1 MMSKFYSF
9 LLLGLLC
16 NTSFAQNKDS
26 LTFVRTNWSMKRLAP
41 KVKLYINHFKGLSLF
56 GANENISYIEVKN
69 TGRRAVFALAA
80 DSTRLITIQDF
91 AIGNNAIAAING
103 NFFDV
108 KNGGSVDFTKV
119 NGQIINVNRIEK
131 ERAKHQRTAII
142 ISNDKLQL
150 KTWDGLTDWET
161 NLPEENVMLNGPL
174 LLSGGYRETLDSSS
188 FTRSRHPR
196 TCVGIKSNGK
206 VIMLT
211 ADGRNSNSAGLSLSE
226 LANIMKWLGCETA
239 VNFDGGGSTTLYA
252 KNFGDNGIVNYPTDN
267 KKWDHAGQRKVANI
281 LLVKKK

>member
-1 MMSKFYSF
+1 MMSKFYF
-9 LLLGLLC
+9 FILLGLLC
-16 NTSFAQNKDS
+16 KVSFAQNKDS
-26 LTFVRTNWSMKRLAP
+26 VIFVNANWSTKRLAP
-41 KVKLYINHFKGLSLF
+41 KVKLYIHHFKEGSLF
-56 GANENISYIEVKN
+56 GANENISYVEVKN
-69 TGRRAVFALAA
+69 TAKRAVFALSA
-80 DSTRLITIQDF
+80 DATKLITTQDF
-91 AIGNNAIAAING
+91 AIENDAIAAING

-119 NGQIINVNRIEK
+119 NGKIINVNRIEK
-131 ERAKHQRTAII
+131 ERAGHQRTAIV
-142 ISNDKLQL
+142 ISNGKLHL
-150 KTWDGLTDWET
+150 KTWDGLADWET

-174 LLSGGYRETLDSSS
+174 LLSGGYRETLDSTS
-188 FTRSRHPR
+188 FTRARHPR

-211 ADGRNSNSAGLSLSE
+211 ADGRDSNSAGLSLPE

-252 KNFGDNGIVNYPTDN
+252 KDFGDNGIVNYPTDN
-267 KKWDHAGQRKVANI
+267 KKWDHEGQRKVANI